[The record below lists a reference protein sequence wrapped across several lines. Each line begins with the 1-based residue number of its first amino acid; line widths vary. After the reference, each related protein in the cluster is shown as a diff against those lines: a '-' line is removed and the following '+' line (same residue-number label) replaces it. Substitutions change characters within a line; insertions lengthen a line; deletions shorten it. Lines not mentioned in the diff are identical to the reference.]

1 MEPTSE
7 VARSE
12 LRAGLGLVGAPQ
24 HPEDGLGGPGVHSL
38 QLTALLPP
46 YAAGVGTVPQSGAGS
61 LAG

>member
-7 VARSE
+7 VARSK
-12 LRAGLGLVGAPQ
+12 LGAGLGLVGALQ

-46 YAAGVGTVPQSGAGS
+46 HAETVPQSGAAS